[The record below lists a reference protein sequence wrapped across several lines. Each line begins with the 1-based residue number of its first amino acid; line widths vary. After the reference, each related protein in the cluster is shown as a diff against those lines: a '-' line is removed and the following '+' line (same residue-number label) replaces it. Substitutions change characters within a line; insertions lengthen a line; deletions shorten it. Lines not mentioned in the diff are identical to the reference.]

1 MADDNT
7 IPEGGSAQG
16 PQGDTPPGHFALQ
29 RIYLKDLSFESPL
42 GVEAFKQ
49 NWQPKISQDL
59 NTNVNKLEND
69 QYEVVLKLTVSA
81 LIDDKTV
88 FLVEVQQA
96 GVFMIRELDPRQ
108 MAQLFNTVCPQILFP
123 YAREVIDSCVV
134 KGSFP
139 ALALPPINFDA
150 LFMRAIQQAQAA
162 QVEKDTSQPVTN

>member
-1 MADDNT
+1 MADDNNN
-7 IPEGGSAQG
+7 
-16 PQGDTPPGHFALQ
+16 PQGDTSQGHFALQ

-42 GVEAFKQ
+42 GIEAFKQ
-49 NWQPKISQDL
+49 NWQPKINQDL

-81 LIDDKTV
+81 VIDNKTV

-96 GVFMIRELDPRQ
+96 GLFMIRQLEPRQ

-123 YAREVIDSCVV
+123 YAREVVDSCVV

-150 LFMRAIQQAQAA
+150 LFIRAIQQAQAA
-162 QVEKDTSQPVTN
+162 QTEKETTQPVTN

>member
-1 MADDNT
+1 MADDNNN
-7 IPEGGSAQG
+7 
-16 PQGDTPPGHFALQ
+16 PQGEGAQGHFALQ

-49 NWQPKISQDL
+49 NWQPKINQDL

-81 LIDDKTV
+81 VIDNKTV

-96 GVFMIRELDPRQ
+96 GLFLIRQLEPRQ

-123 YAREVIDSCVV
+123 YAREVVDSCVV

-150 LFMRAIQQAQAA
+150 LFLRAIQQAQAA
-162 QVEKDTSQPVTN
+162 QVEKETSQPVTN